1 MYIYIYINISFVYIY
16 ICIYNKKQCVLSS
29 FVESILL
36 ALALTLTCQVP
47 QLPMPAG
54 ALFPVPV
61 FLQVTSVLDL
71 DPQWLGT
78 VEVWPKHNQW
88 I

>member
-1 MYIYIYINISFVYIY
+1 MYIYINISFVYIY
-16 ICIYNKKQCVLSS
+16 VYNKKQCVLSS

-54 ALFPVPV
+54 ALFPTPV
-61 FLQVTSVLDL
+61 FVQVTSVLDL
-71 DPQWLGT
+71 DPQLLGT
-78 VEVWPKHNQW
+78 VEVWPKHNQ
-88 I
+88 